1 MPSLIHTLQKIVK
14 QVDHAPDIQHALDII
29 VENLIDALNIEICS
43 IFLNVQDQEYNLVLM
58 ANKGL
63 QTGTTGQIK
72 LKTGQGLVGMVAEKA
87 EPIRLEQAP
96 EHKNFV
102 YFEGSGEENYPVFM
116 GVPIISQRE
125 ILGVLVVQRS
135 TQAFDNDDEA
145 FLTTL
150 ATQLANAITHAQ
162 SSGQMAELVKGD
174 SAAAISAVLSGVGG
188 APGMSIGHA
197 VVINH
202 GVALHNVP
210 DKKISG
216 DEAIVREVLLFDNA
230 IESVKKNLFEQA
242 EHMKQSLPEEECAL
256 FVAYA
261 QMLDSGSL
269 VDDTCQRIQD
279 GNWAPASWRQ
289 TVEEHAD
296 VFSSMDDEYLA
307 ERAND
312 IRDLGRRVLQRMMS
326 EQAEEITYP
335 EKFVLVGEE
344 IMATD
349 FASVPL
355 ERLQGIVSEHG
366 SGSSHVAILAHALG
380 IPAVMGVTNL
390 PYTKMDGLLV
400 VADGYSGKVYVG
412 PKQGLLNELQTY
424 IKEEEEIADSL
435 QPLKNKPAITT
446 DGYRVSLFV
455 NSGLMSD
462 HSPSLRSGAEGV
474 GLYRT
479 EIPFQ
484 IRESFPSEDDQY
496 RIYRD
501 VLETFAGMPVVL
513 RTLDVG
519 GDKPL
524 SYFPIK
530 EDNPFLGWRGIRIT
544 LDHPDIF
551 ITQVRAMIRANV
563 GLENLHILLPMISS
577 IQELEDAMILIH
589 RAKDEI
595 QEEMETSVRFP
606 HIGAMI
612 EVPSAIYQID
622 EICKLVDFISIGTND
637 LTQYLIAVD
646 RNNESVADLFSSL
659 HPSVL
664 RAMEQIVSGANRQD
678 TPVSVCGELA
688 GDPLGAMAL
697 MGMGIESLSMSAGS
711 LLRVKKVI
719 RSFSHADLVD
729 YFNETKSMSDAQD
742 VKDFYIERLDEKGLG
757 GLIRAGQ

>member
-1 MPSLIHTLQKIVK
+1 MPSLIHTLQTIVK
-14 QVDHAPDIQHALDII
+14 KVDQAPDIQHALDII
-29 VENLIDALNIEICS
+29 VENLIDALNIDICS
-43 IFLNVQDQEYNLVLM
+43 IFINLQDETDNLVMM
-58 ANKGL
+58 ANRGLAVGAVGLIKL
-63 QTGTTGQIK
+63 QTGS
-72 LKTGQGLVGMVAEKA
+72 GLVGLVAEKA
-87 EPIRLEQAP
+87 EPIRLEDAMA
-96 EHKNFV
+96 HKNFV
-102 YFEGSGEENYPVFM
+102 YFEGSGEEQFPVFM
-116 GVPIISQRE
+116 GVPIISQRK
-125 ILGVLVVQRS
+125 ILGVLVVQRAKL
-135 TQAFDNDDEA
+135 AFDNDDEA

-162 SSGQMAELVKGD
+162 RSGQISELLKD
-174 SAAAISAVLSGVGG
+174 KTTSISNILSGVAG
-188 APGMSIGHA
+188 APGMSKGNA

-202 GVALHNVP
+202 GIALHNVP
-210 DKKISG
+210 DKKVDDSEGI
-216 DEAIVREVLLFDNA
+216 AKQIVIFDGA
-230 IESVKKNLFEQA
+230 IESVKKSLHDQA
-242 EHMKQSLPEEECAL
+242 ELMKQSLPEEECAL
-256 FVAYA
+256 FIAYA

-269 VDDTCQRIQD
+269 IDDTCQRIQQ
-279 GNWAPASWRQ
+279 GNWAPAAWRK
-289 TVEEHAD
+289 TIEEHAD
-296 VFSSMDDEYLA
+296 VFSAMEDEYLA

-312 IRDLGRRVLQRMMS
+312 VRDLGRRVLQRMMS
-326 EQAEEITYP
+326 EHAEEIIYP

-344 IMATD
+344 ISASD

-355 ERLQGIVSEHG
+355 AKLQAIVSEHG

-390 PYTKMDGLLV
+390 PYTQMDDLLV
-400 VADGYSGKVYVG
+400 VVDGYSGNVYVD
-412 PKQGLLNELQTY
+412 PRQALLDDLNVFIEG
-424 IKEEEEIADSL
+424 EARIADSL
-435 QPLKNKPAITT
+435 KELKDKPALTT
-446 DGYRVSLFV
+446 DGHRVSMFV

-462 HSPSLRSGAEGV
+462 HTPSLRSGAEGV

-484 IRESFPSEDDQY
+484 IRESFPSENDQY

-501 VLETFAGMPVVL
+501 VLKTFAGKPVVL

-551 ITQVRAMIRANV
+551 ITQVRAMIRANA

-577 IQELEDAMILIH
+577 IQELDDAMILIH

-595 QEEMETSVRFP
+595 EDELGIQIRFP

-612 EVPSAIYQID
+612 EVPAAIYQID

-664 RAMEQIVSGANRQD
+664 RAMKQIILGANRQN
-678 TPVSVCGELA
+678 TPVSVCGEMA
-688 GDPLGAMAL
+688 GDPIGVMAL
-697 MGMGIESLSMSAGS
+697 LGMGIESLSMSAGS
-711 LLRVKKVI
+711 LLRIKKVI
-719 RSFSHADLVD
+719 RSFSYEELVTF
-729 YFNETKSMSDAQD
+729 FNEVSSMSDAQD
-742 VKDFYIERLDEKGLG
+742 IKDFYIERLDEKGLG
-757 GLIRAGQ
+757 GLIRAGM

>member
-14 QVDHAPDIQHALDII
+14 QVDQAPDIQHALDII
-29 VENLIDALNIEICS
+29 VENLVDTANIDICS
-43 IFLNVQDQEYNLVLM
+43 IFINLHDDRENLLLM
-58 ANKGL
+58 ANRGL
-63 QTGTTGQIK
+63 QAGIVNKIK
-72 LKTGQGLVGMVAEKA
+72 LQMGEGLVGMVAEKA
-87 EPIRLEQAP
+87 EPVRLEDALQ
-96 EHKNFV
+96 HKNFV
-102 YFEGSGEENYPVFM
+102 HFEGSGEENFPVFM
-116 GVPIISQRE
+116 GVPIISQRK
-125 ILGVLVVQRS
+125 ILGVLVVQRGR
-135 TQAFDNDDEA
+135 QAFDNDDEA

-150 ATQLANAITHAQ
+150 ATQLANAIMHAQ
-162 SSGQMAELVKGD
+162 SSGQMAELLKGE
-174 SAAAISAVLSGVGG
+174 SASLSNILSGVAG
-188 APGMSIGHA
+188 APGMTMGRA
-197 VVINH
+197 VVISH
-202 GVALHNVP
+202 GAALHNVP
-210 DKKISG
+210 DRKIKG
-216 DEAIVREVLLFDNA
+216 NDAIENEIGSFKNA
-230 IESVKKNLFEQA
+230 IESVKQALHDQA
-242 EHMKQSLPEEECAL
+242 EGMKQSLPEEECAL
-256 FVAYA
+256 FTAYA

-269 VDDTCQRIQD
+269 VDDTCQRIRQ
-279 GNWAPASWRQ
+279 GNWAPAAWRK

-296 VFSSMDDEYLA
+296 VFSAMDDEYLA

-326 EQAEEITYP
+326 EQTEQTVFP
-335 EKFVLVGEE
+335 DKFVLVGEE

-349 FASVPL
+349 FASLPL
-355 ERLQGIVSEHG
+355 HNLQAIVSEHG

-390 PYTKMDGLLV
+390 PYTQMEGLLV
-400 VADGYSGKVYVG
+400 VADGYSGKVYID
-412 PKQGLLNELQTY
+412 PKRALLNDLKLY
-424 IKEEEEIADSL
+424 IREEARIADSL
-435 QPLKNKPAITT
+435 KELKNKPAITL

-462 HSPSLRSGAEGV
+462 LTPSLRSGAEGI

-484 IRESFPSEDDQY
+484 IRESFPSEDDQS

-524 SYFPIK
+524 DYFPIK
-530 EDNPFLGWRGIRIT
+530 EANPFLGWRGIRIT

-551 ITQVRAMIRANV
+551 ITQVRAMIRASI

-577 IQELEDAMILIH
+577 IQELDDAMILIH

-595 QEEMETSVRFP
+595 EEELGEHIRFP
-606 HIGAMI
+606 QVGAMI
-612 EVPSAIYQID
+612 EVPSAIYQIE
-622 EICKLVDFISIGTND
+622 EICQLVDFVSIGTND

-646 RNNESVADLFSSL
+646 RNNEAVAELFSSL

-664 RAMEQIVSGANRQD
+664 RAMEQIVQGANRQN

-688 GDPLGAMAL
+688 GDPLGVMAL

-711 LLRVKKVI
+711 LFRVKKVI
-719 RSFSHADLVD
+719 RSFTHHEMVE
-729 YFNETKSMSDAQD
+729 YFNEIITLSDAQD

>member
-14 QVDHAPDIQHALDII
+14 QVDQSPDVQHALDII
-29 VENLIDALNIEICS
+29 VENLIDALNIDICS
-43 IFLNVQDQEYNLVLM
+43 IFINLHDDKENLLLM
-58 ANKGL
+58 ANRGL
-63 QTGTTGQIK
+63 QADIVNKIK
-72 LKTGQGLVGMVAEKA
+72 LQVGEGLVGMVAEKS
-87 EPIRLEQAP
+87 EPIRLEDALS
-96 EHKNFV
+96 HKHFV
-102 YFEGSGEENYPVFM
+102 HFEGSGEENFPVFM
-116 GVPIISQRE
+116 GVPIISQRK
-125 ILGVLVVQRS
+125 ILGVLVVQRA

-162 SSGQMAELVKGD
+162 RSGQMAELLTD
-174 SAAAISAVLSGVGG
+174 ESTSISNILSGVAGS
-188 APGMSIGHA
+188 PGMSMGHA

-210 DKKISG
+210 DKKIKGNEDIVSEIVSF
-216 DEAIVREVLLFDNA
+216 DTAID
-230 IESVKKNLFEQA
+230 SVKESLHDQA
-242 EHMKQSLPEEECAL
+242 ERMKQSLPEEECAL
-256 FVAYA
+256 FTAYA
-261 QMLDSGSL
+261 QMLESGSL
-269 VDDTCQRIQD
+269 VDDTCQRIQQ
-279 GNWAPASWRQ
+279 GNWAPAAWRK

-296 VFSSMDDEYLA
+296 VFSSMEDEYLA

-326 EQAEEITYP
+326 EHEQEKEFP
-335 EKFVLVGEE
+335 DKFVLVGEE

-355 ERLQGIVSEHG
+355 ENLQAIVSEHG

-380 IPAVMGVTNL
+380 VPAVMGVTNL
-390 PYTKMDGLLV
+390 PYTQMDGLMV
-400 VADGYSGKVYVG
+400 VADGYSGKVYID
-412 PKQGLLNELQTY
+412 PKRALLNDLKIH
-424 IKEEEEIADSL
+424 IKEEALIADSL
-435 QPLKNKPAITT
+435 QELKNKPAITT

-524 SYFPIK
+524 DYFPIK

-551 ITQVRAMIRANV
+551 ITQVRAMIRANA
-563 GLENLHILLPMISS
+563 GLDNLHILLPMISS
-577 IQELEDAMILIH
+577 IRELDDAMILIH

-595 QEEMETSVRFP
+595 EEEMGERIRFP
-606 HIGAMI
+606 HVGAMI
-612 EVPSAIYQID
+612 EVPAAIYQID
-622 EICKLVDFISIGTND
+622 EICKLVDFISISTND

-646 RNNESVADLFSSL
+646 RNNESVAELFSSL

-664 RAMEQIVSGANRQD
+664 RAMEHIVAGANRQN

-688 GDPLGAMAL
+688 GDPLGVMAL

-711 LLRVKKVI
+711 LFRVKKVI
-719 RSFSHADLVD
+719 RSFRHSDLVE
-729 YFNETKSMSDAQD
+729 YFNEVKNMTDAQD
-742 VKDFYIERLDEKGLG
+742 VIDFYIERLDEINLG
-757 GLIRAGQ
+757 GLIRAGM